1 MTAQRQFWADDF
13 DGPGRVHRDAHDTES
28 EAAEAFPEI
37 KGEQRLAV
45 LRAFVAAGDE
55 GLTDHECHIICGM
68 RRPHIAGTRREELM
82 AAGVP
87 IVKTDQRRP
96 TDTGARAIVWAWD
109 ARHSRAGNGA
119 VITSPRHPLEE
130 YSRVEALRE
139 LREEGSRLK

>member
-1 MTAQRQFWADDF
+1 MTAQRAFWDDDDPGIF
-13 DGPGRVHRDAHDTES
+13 DGPGRVHRDAHDTEL

-45 LRAFVAAGDE
+45 LRAFVAAGDA
-55 GLTDHECHIICGM
+55 GLTDHECHLICGM

-96 TDTGARAIVWAWD
+96 TDTGARAIVWAWI
-109 ARHSRAGNGA
+109 ARRSRATGA
-119 VITSPRHPLEE
+119 EITPPRPRLEE
-130 YSRVEALRE
+130 YSAREVE
-139 LREEGSRLK
+139 REENAPIE